1 MRITAL
7 SGGVGGARFL
17 RGLLAELDSR
27 RAQDPGTRDPGTQD
41 PDTQDHRGE
50 AAEHDVVVIGNTADD
65 VTLHGLR
72 VCPDLDSVMYT
83 LGGGA
88 DDERGWGRA
97 GETFAVA
104 GELAAHG
111 DPPDWFSLGD
121 KDLATH
127 VLRTRLLAEGVPLS
141 AATARLCERWRPGV
155 RLLPM
160 TDDPVETHVVVDAAD
175 APDRGGSVVSPLAG
189 GLAGPGERALHFQ
202 EWWVRHHAVPPARRI
217 AVAGARA
224 ARPGPGVLEALRDA
238 DVVLL
243 PPSNPVV
250 SLGAVLAVPGVREAL
265 RATRAPVVGV
275 SPVVGGAPV
284 RGMADACLRAVGV
297 PTTAAAVAGLYADVL
312 DAWLVDPADAPGRDD
327 RALAGRSA
335 DDLRV
340 RAEPLLMTTP
350 ADAARIAGAA
360 LDLAAELADLDVR
373 PRSSSGSVPIAHAG
387 LAA

>member
-17 RGLLAELDSR
+17 RGLLAALADRPAEDR
-27 RAQDPGTRDPGTQD
+27 PRAA
-41 PDTQDHRGE
+41 HERGE
-50 AAEHDVVVIGNTADD
+50 DEVVVIGNTADD

-72 VCPDLDSVMYT
+72 VSPDLDSVMYT

-104 GELAAHG
+104 AELAAHG
-111 DPPDWFSLGD
+111 DPPDWFALGD

-127 VLRTRLLAEGVPLS
+127 LVRSRLLAEGAPLS
-141 AATARLCERWRPGV
+141 AATRRLCERWRPGV

-175 APDRGGSVVSPLAG
+175 APDEGGSVRSPLAA
-189 GLAGPGERALHFQ
+189 GLAGPGQRALHFQ
-202 EWWVRHHAVPPARRI
+202 EWWVRHSAAPPARRI
-217 AVAGARA
+217 AVAGALA
-224 ARPGPGVLEALRDA
+224 ARPGPGVVEALRDA

-250 SLGAVLAVPGVREAL
+250 SLGAVLAVPGVRAAL
-265 RATRAPVVGV
+265 RAARAPVVGI

-284 RGMADACLRAVGV
+284 RGMADACLRALDV
-297 PTTAAAVAGLYADVL
+297 PTTAGAVAGLYADVL
-312 DAWLVDPADAPGRDD
+312 DGWLVDPADAPGQDGSGEAGTGTSG
-327 RALAGRSA
+327 RASTPGAGP
-335 DDLRV
+335 LV

-350 ADAARIAGAA
+350 ADAARIAAAA
-360 LDLAAELADLDVR
+360 LDLAAELDDLGLR
-373 PRSSSGSVPIAHAG
+373 GRSRDGAVPAAHAG

>member
-17 RGLLAELDSR
+17 RGLLDALAER
-27 RAQDPGTRDPGTQD
+27 RAAGPGGDATGPAD
-41 PDTQDHRGE
+41 E
-50 AAEHDVVVIGNTADD
+50 VVVIGNTADD

-104 GELAAHG
+104 RELAAHG
-111 DPPDWFSLGD
+111 DPPEWFSLGD
-121 KDLATH
+121 RDLATH
-127 VLRTRLLAEGVPLS
+127 VLRSRLLAEGAPLS
-141 AATARLCERWRPGV
+141 AVTRRLCERWRPGV
-155 RLLPM
+155 ELLPM
-160 TDDPVETHVVVDAAD
+160 TDDRVETHVVVDAAGL
-175 APDRGGSVVSPLAG
+175 PEEGSVRSPLAD

-202 EWWVRHHAVPPARRI
+202 EWWVRHHAAPAARRI

-224 ARPGPGVLEALRDA
+224 ARPGPGVLEALASA

-250 SLGAVLAVPGVREAL
+250 SLGAVLAVPGLREAL
-265 RATRAPVVGV
+265 RTTSAPVVGV

-297 PTTAAAVAGLYADVL
+297 ETTAAAVAGLYADVL
-312 DAWLVDPADAPGRDD
+312 DGWLVHPSDAPRNAPLTDGTGP
-327 RALAGRSA
+327 AGAPSPA
-335 DDLRV
+335 GPLV

-350 ADAARIAGAA
+350 ADAARIAAAA
-360 LDLAAELADLDVR
+360 LDVAEAVRGLDL
-373 PRSSSGSVPIAHAG
+373 RSRSRAGAPAAHAG